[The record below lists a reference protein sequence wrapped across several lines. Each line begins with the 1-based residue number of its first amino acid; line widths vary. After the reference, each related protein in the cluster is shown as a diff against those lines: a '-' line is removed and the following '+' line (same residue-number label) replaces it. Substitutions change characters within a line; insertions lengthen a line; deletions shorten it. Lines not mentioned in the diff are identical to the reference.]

1 MKTYI
6 LYYRII
12 LALALVFF
20 LFIAFRMW
28 RGKAGRVFRAILDV
42 EKARNY
48 DEEKVMR
55 LFAIT
60 SLVFAVLILLAM
72 IFAQSV
78 AMPIVTII
86 LAAVTGALSALH
98 LDRRCRKKRKRTQ
111 TVNMEVKSAAE
122 TMPEPAKKA
131 EAGLSE
137 PTADQAKNQTQ
148 EKPSQKPSGA
158 AVKKTEPEPGNEEP
172 EKADAMP
179 KPAEESAKPAAVG
192 TAAVKKPAAP
202 GSAAPKPAATGP
214 AGITPVKLTAP
225 QPGAQKSAAGTAPV
239 KLTAPKQP
247 VPKSEA
253 AAPAAQ
259 KTETPKAAGPKTAP
273 VETKDTK

>member
-60 SLVFAVLILLAM
+60 SLVFAFLILLAM

-111 TVNMEVKSAAE
+111 TVNMEV
-122 TMPEPAKKA
+122 
-131 EAGLSE
+131 
-137 PTADQAKNQTQ
+137 
-148 EKPSQKPSGA
+148 
-158 AVKKTEPEPGNEEP
+158 
-172 EKADAMP
+172 
-179 KPAEESAKPAAVG
+179 
-192 TAAVKKPAAP
+192 
-202 GSAAPKPAATGP
+202 
-214 AGITPVKLTAP
+214 
-225 QPGAQKSAAGTAPV
+225 
-239 KLTAPKQP
+239 
-247 VPKSEA
+247 
-253 AAPAAQ
+253 
-259 KTETPKAAGPKTAP
+259 
-273 VETKDTK
+273 

>member
-98 LDRRCRKKRKRTQ
+98 LDRRCRKKRKRTM
-111 TVNMEVKSAAE
+111 TVNMEVKPAAE

-137 PTADQAKNQTQ
+137 PPAVQAKN
-148 EKPSQKPSGA
+148 
-158 AVKKTEPEPGNEEP
+158 
-172 EKADAMP
+172 
-179 KPAEESAKPAAVG
+179 
-192 TAAVKKPAAP
+192 
-202 GSAAPKPAATGP
+202 
-214 AGITPVKLTAP
+214 
-225 QPGAQKSAAGTAPV
+225 
-239 KLTAPKQP
+239 
-247 VPKSEA
+247 
-253 AAPAAQ
+253 
-259 KTETPKAAGPKTAP
+259 
-273 VETKDTK
+273 